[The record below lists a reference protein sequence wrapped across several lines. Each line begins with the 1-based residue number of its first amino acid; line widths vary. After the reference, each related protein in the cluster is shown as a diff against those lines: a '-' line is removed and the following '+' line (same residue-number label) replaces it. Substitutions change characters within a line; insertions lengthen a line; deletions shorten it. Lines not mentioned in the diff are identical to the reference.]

1 MSKKEYKYILMD
13 LDGTISD
20 SSKGIIK
27 GVLNALNYFGIEVKD
42 EDSLL
47 KFIGP
52 PLSDSFKD
60 YYNLSDE
67 DTEIAIKK
75 YREYYS
81 EKGLFENDLY
91 DGMADFLIK
100 AKESGKKIILA
111 TSKPETFSVKILEH
125 FKVKEYFD
133 FVAGSTL
140 DGSRSK
146 KEDVIK
152 YAIDEMKIPVDE
164 AIMIGD
170 RHYDIEGAKKNDL
183 DSIGV
188 LYGFGNKEELENAGA
203 NYIAKTVDDLYKIL
217 NIDNS
222 SNYMIEGMSIGMCL
236 GIAIGQFIYKNMAL
250 GLSMGMC
257 IGLGIGSCIK
267 KK

>member
-1 MSKKEYKYILMD
+1 MSKKEYKYILLD

-20 SSKGIIK
+20 SREGIVK

-42 EDSLL
+42 ESSLL

-67 DTEIAIKK
+67 DTETAIKK

-81 EKGLFENDLY
+81 EKGLFENKLY

-111 TSKPETFSVKILEH
+111 TSKPETFSKKILEY
-125 FKVKEYFD
+125 FKVNEYFD

-152 YAIDEMKIPVDE
+152 YAMEKMKIPAEE

-170 RHYDIEGAKKNDL
+170 RCYDIEGAKKNNL

-188 LYGFGNKEELENAGA
+188 LYGFGNKEELNNSGA
-203 NYIAKTVDDLYKIL
+203 DYIAENVNDLYNIL
-217 NIDNS
+217 NIETS
-222 SNYMIEGMSIGMCL
+222 GNYMLEGMCIGMCL
-236 GIAIGQFIYKNMAL
+236 GISIGQFIYKNMAL